1 MKKKQLIVFMI
12 SFLIGVGA
20 TVSLLK
26 GVYAKEDKE
35 KQRSQLRME
44 IQATTQP
51 TAKPSPLHVDEEEA
65 DDEKEDKEWKGS
77 WQKSKETE
85 REFEL
90 SGVIGQVNSSSFIV
104 NQQEIYIDPVQVT
117 KYVQKGILK
126 SGERVKVKGVIKDA
140 KKYAA
145 DINVIGTGQ
154 GRFKLILSSL
164 FGIPKPSASP
174 NPTASPSP
182 STSPSP
188 IATAIA
194 TASPEVSPTPLPA
207 SPVPE
212 ETVSPSPTASPL
224 AEVEEDMDKT
234 LLDDLGILI
243 KMSGPAEKMQEFMD
257 QIKQFFGNL
266 L

>member
-1 MKKKQLIVFMI
+1 MI

-20 TVSLLK
+20 TVSLLR

-44 IQATTQP
+44 IQATSQQ
-51 TAKPSPLHVDEEEA
+51 TAIPSPLHVDEEEE
-65 DDEKEDKEWKGS
+65 DEKEWKGS

-126 SGERVKVKGVIKDA
+126 SGERVKVKGVIADA

-188 IATAIA
+188 TATAIA

-212 ETVSPSPTASPL
+212 ETVSPSPIASPL
-224 AEVEEDMDKT
+224 AEVEEEMDKT

-243 KMSGPAEKMQEFMD
+243 KMSGPAEKMQEFLD